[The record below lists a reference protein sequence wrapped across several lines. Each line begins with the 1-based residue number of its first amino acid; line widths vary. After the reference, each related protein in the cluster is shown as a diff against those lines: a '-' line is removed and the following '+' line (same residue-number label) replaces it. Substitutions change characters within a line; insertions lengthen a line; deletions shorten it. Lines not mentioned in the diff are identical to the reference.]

1 MKRVNL
7 LLTILCITLMGN
19 SSFAQNAAFSKVPGT
34 IIAHVPQSTGQYI
47 GSPSLAILP
56 NGDYVASH
64 DLFGPNSTE
73 NSRALTRIFRSSDK
87 GKTWNQVSE
96 IDGQFW
102 SKLLVHQNDLFLFGT
117 DKHNGNVVIRRS
129 SDRGLT
135 WTNPAGEYSGLL
147 REGQYHCAP
156 MAFLNY
162 NGRLWRAMEEV
173 SPDNNGVRH
182 KPFVMSIP
190 LDADPLIASNWTSS
204 ALLEID
210 TTQLQEKLTSWVEG
224 NVVAGPDGQIWNIL
238 RVNNQASLDEK
249 AAYVKVAEDGA
260 RLSFD
265 PENGLL
271 PFPGGSKKFTIQYD
285 PVSKLYWTLT
295 NYIPSH
301 VRRVNEGKN
310 PATLR
315 NTQAL
320 FCSPDLKYWEFR
332 TIVLFHRDVI
342 NHGFQYVDWVIDGR
356 DIVFVSRTAYE
367 DGQGGAHNNHD
378 SNFLTFHR
386 IKNFRKAQ

>member
-1 MKRVNL
+1 RDSSRIHISFYTHATSTTASYTL
-7 LLTILCITLMGN
+7 SLHDALPIL
-19 SSFAQNAAFSKVPGT
+19 
-34 IIAHVPQSTGQYI
+34 
-47 GSPSLAILP
+47 
-56 NGDYVASH
+56 
-64 DLFGPNSTE
+64 
-73 NSRALTRIFRSSDK
+73 
-87 GKTWNQVSE
+87 
-96 IDGQFW
+96 
-102 SKLLVHQNDLFLFGT
+102 
-117 DKHNGNVVIRRS
+117 
-129 SDRGLT
+129 
-135 WTNPAGEYSGLL
+135 
-147 REGQYHCAP
+147 
-156 MAFLNY
+156 
-162 NGRLWRAMEEV
+162 
-173 SPDNNGVRH
+173 
-182 KPFVMSIP
+182 
-190 LDADPLIASNWTSS
+190 
-204 ALLEID
+204 
-210 TTQLQEKLTSWVEG
+210 
-224 NVVAGPDGQIWNIL
+224 AGPDGQIWNIL

-249 AAYVKVAEDGA
+249 AAYVKVAEDGT

-356 DIVFVSRTAYE
+356 DIVFV
-367 DGQGGAHNNHD
+367 
-378 SNFLTFHR
+378 
-386 IKNFRKAQ
+386 